1 MNFCEFLWRL
11 DRERISFSA
20 AGFPGQGGILGFLF
34 FKGAGVREGRKM
46 NGILIGT
53 LIGYFRCEEQRNKSY
68 SSFFDCS
75 ISLSSF

>member
-11 DRERISFSA
+11 DRERNRLLLQRVS
-20 AGFPGQGGILGFLF
+20 GTGQDFRVLFLR
-34 FKGAGVREGRKM
+34 GAGVRE
-46 NGILIGT
+46 
-53 LIGYFRCEEQRNKSY
+53 EENEWHTDWNVNWSISDVKSKVNPY